1 MKKNAFSTLL
11 KKIAAFFTSASSNP
25 KMQALKFTLFSLSAG
40 IIQALSFAVFNDL
53 LPLENYELSLFNV
66 ITEKAADGEISNVIR
81 NAVFTLNLGNYWV
94 SYLPSLV
101 LSVIW
106 NFTFNRKYTFKP
118 TGHVGRD
125 MLLVAGYYVVFTTA
139 TVLLGSWL
147 ESIGWHDWIIQG
159 TNMLLNLV
167 TEYLF
172 QKFVVYRDFEKTEPA
187 AKA

>member
-1 MKKNAFSTLL
+1 MKQNGIRTLL
-11 KKIAAFFTSASSNP
+11 KKIAAFFSSAASNP

-40 IIQALSFAVFNDL
+40 IIQALSFAVFNDM
-53 LPLENYELSLFNV
+53 LPLENYELALFNV
-66 ITEKAADGEISNVIR
+66 ITEKTAEGEVANVIR

-147 ESIGWHDWIIQG
+147 ESLGWHDWIIQG

-172 QKFVVYRDFEKTEPA
+172 QKYVVYREPKETQTEK
-187 AKA
+187 

>member
-1 MKKNAFSTLL
+1 MNKNVL
-11 KKIAAFFTSASSNP
+11 
-25 KMQALKFTLFSLSAG
+25 QAIKFTLFSLSAG
-40 IIQALSFAVFNDL
+40 IIQVASFA
-53 LPLENYELSLFNV
+53 LFHDV
-66 ITEKAADGEISNVIR
+66 
-81 NAVFTLNLGNYWV
+81 LGWESWWM
-94 SYLPSLV
+94 SYLPSLA

-147 ESIGWHDWIIQG
+147 ESIGWHDWIIQII
-159 TNMLLNLV
+159 NMLLNLV